1 MKTEGTL
8 LLRRSEVEQLLT
20 LPECIDAVEQV
31 FRMQGEG
38 KVPPAGILGVKA
50 PGGGLHI
57 KAALLPHDRT
67 YLVAKLNTNFPRNR
81 IAVALPTIQGL
92 ILLCDGANGA
102 PLVVLDSIDITIKRT
117 AAASA
122 VAAKYLARP
131 GSSVATISGCGQ
143 QAAAQLRAIASVL
156 PLKKIYAFDSDFA
169 AAENFSA
176 TLSAELD
183 VAIEPTRDLG
193 SAVRKSDICV

>member
-8 LLRRSEVEQLLT
+8 LLRRTEVEQLLT
-20 LPECIDAVEQV
+20 LPDCIDGVGQV

-81 IAVALPTIQGL
+81 TAAALPTIQGL
-92 ILLCDGANGA
+92 ILLCDGENGA
-102 PLVVLDSIDITIKRT
+102 PLAGLDSIDITIKRT
-117 AAASA
+117 AAPSA
-122 VAAKYLARP
+122 GGGEYFARAESFP
-131 GSSVATISGCGQ
+131 PTSFGVGQ
-143 QAAAQLRAIASVL
+143 QAPA
-156 PLKKIYAFDSDFA
+156 P
-169 AAENFSA
+169 
-176 TLSAELD
+176 
-183 VAIEPTRDLG
+183 
-193 SAVRKSDICV
+193 